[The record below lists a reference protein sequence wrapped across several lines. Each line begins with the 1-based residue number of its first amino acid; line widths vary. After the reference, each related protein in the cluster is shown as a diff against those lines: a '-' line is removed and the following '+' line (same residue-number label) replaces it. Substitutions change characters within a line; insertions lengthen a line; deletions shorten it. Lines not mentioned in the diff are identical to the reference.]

1 MASGGLLW
9 GHTFFSATAFTPLHP
24 EIWTNSARSS
34 HDHSITSRPPP
45 HHAHRLTSTRL
56 LAMWILPLIGYIG
69 IALGFCFLTLAIAS
83 GLYYLSELVEEHTVA
98 AKKLLTRLIYSV
110 IALQGLLVAV
120 DGFPVGLSLLSIG
133 SHAVYLQN
141 LRFFPTVRLADPV
154 FVLSCGACS
163 LVLLRPRYPV
173 LRTHLRLS
181 RASCLG
187 ADGFQCGTV
196 LVLLNHYLW
205 FRHFSS
211 PTSFPPTSSSTTT
224 PYHSPPPSSALPSF
238 TEVASYFFLLI
249 WLVPF
254 ALFVS
259 LSASENVLPSMGS
272 EYATDPASPL
282 SPAGVVSSSLGAG
295 MSSAGE
301 TMASVGAMLSPR
313 SLSRGL
319 ARSRSRSQMRGG
331 SLGYE
336 DRGRRRKGGGSLVRV
351 AVDGVRG
358 WVGDLGRLL
367 GWGEGRGRF

>member
-1 MASGGLLW
+1 
-9 GHTFFSATAFTPLHP
+9 
-24 EIWTNSARSS
+24 
-34 HDHSITSRPPP
+34 
-45 HHAHRLTSTRL
+45 
-56 LAMWILPLIGYIG
+56 MWILPLIGYIG
-69 IALGFCFLTLAIAS
+69 ILLGFCFLTLAIAS

-110 IALQGLLVAV
+110 IVLQGLLVAV
-120 DGFPVGLSLLSIG
+120 DRFPLGLSALSIA

-154 FVLSCGACS
+154 FILSCGES
-163 LVLLRPRYPV
+163 RRPAPSITATLFPV
-173 LRTHLRLS
+173 R
-181 RASCLG
+181 
-187 ADGFQCGTV
+187 V

-205 FRHFSS
+205 FLHFSS
-211 PTSFPPTSSSTTT
+211 PSSFPPTSSS
-224 PYHSPPPSSALPSF
+224 PYTASQGALPSF

-272 EYATDPASPL
+272 EYATDPTSPL
-282 SPAGVVSSSLGAG
+282 SPAGVSSSLGAG

-301 TMASVGAMLSPR
+301 TMASMGAMLSPR

-319 ARSRSRSQMRGG
+319 ARSRSPSQMRDG
-331 SLGYE
+331 SLGFE
-336 DRGRRRKGGGSLVRV
+336 SRGRRKRGGGSLVRV

-358 WVGDLGRLL
+358 WAVDLGGML
-367 GWGEGRGRF
+367 GWGEGGRRF

>member
-1 MASGGLLW
+1 M
-9 GHTFFSATAFTPLHP
+9 
-24 EIWTNSARSS
+24 
-34 HDHSITSRPPP
+34 TSPRP
-45 HHAHRLTSTRL
+45 
-56 LAMWILPLIGYIG
+56 
-69 IALGFCFLTLAIAS
+69 AS

-110 IALQGLLVAV
+110 IVLQGLLVAV
-120 DGFPVGLSLLSIG
+120 DRFPVGLSALSIV

-154 FVLSCGACS
+154 FILSC
-163 LVLLRPRYPV
+163 
-173 LRTHLRLS
+173 
-181 RASCLG
+181 AS
-187 ADGFQCGTV
+187 T
-196 LVLLNHYLW
+196 
-205 FRHFSS
+205 S
-211 PTSFPPTSSSTTT
+211 PYTSSQG
-224 PYHSPPPSSALPSF
+224 SSLPSF

-282 SPAGVVSSSLGAG
+282 SPAGVSSSLGAG

-319 ARSRSRSQMRGG
+319 ARSRSRSQMRGA

-336 DRGRRRKGGGSLVRV
+336 DRGRRKRGGGSLVRV

-358 WVGDLGRLL
+358 WVGDVGRTL

>member
-1 MASGGLLW
+1 
-9 GHTFFSATAFTPLHP
+9 
-24 EIWTNSARSS
+24 
-34 HDHSITSRPPP
+34 
-45 HHAHRLTSTRL
+45 
-56 LAMWILPLIGYIG
+56 MWILPLIGYIG
-69 IALGFCFLTLAIAS
+69 ILLGFCFLTLAIAS
-83 GLYYLSELVEEHTVA
+83 GLYYLSELVEEHTVT

-110 IALQGLLVAV
+110 IVLQILLVAV
-120 DGFPVGLSLLSIG
+120 DRFPLGLSALSIA

-154 FVLSCGACS
+154 FILSCGELPPPLPHPIPHPPS
-163 LVLLRPRYPV
+163 QQSPRTPPP
-173 LRTHLRLS
+173 LT
-181 RASCLG
+181 APPG
-187 ADGFQCGTV
+187 DPA

-205 FRHFSS
+205 FLHFSA
-211 PTSFPPTSSSTTT
+211 PASFPPT
-224 PYHSPPPSSALPSF
+224 PSSPYAPAARALLPSF
-238 TEVASYFFLLI
+238 TEVAAYFFLLI

-282 SPAGVVSSSLGAG
+282 SPAGVSSSLGAG

-319 ARSRSRSQMRGG
+319 ARSRSRSGMRDG

-336 DRGRRRKGGGSLVRV
+336 ARGRRKKGGGSLVRV
-351 AVDGVRG
+351 AVDGMRG
-358 WVGDLGRLL
+358 WVGDLGGMW
-367 GWGEGRGRF
+367 GWGEGGRRF

>member
-1 MASGGLLW
+1 
-9 GHTFFSATAFTPLHP
+9 
-24 EIWTNSARSS
+24 
-34 HDHSITSRPPP
+34 
-45 HHAHRLTSTRL
+45 
-56 LAMWILPLIGYIG
+56 MWILPLVGYIG
-69 IALGFCFLTLAIAS
+69 ILLGFCFLTLAIAS

-98 AKKLLTRLIYSV
+98 AKKLLTRLIYGV
-110 IALQGLLVAV
+110 VVLQGLLVAV
-120 DGFPVGLSLLSIG
+120 DRFPLGLSALSIG
-133 SHAVYLQN
+133 SHAIYLQN

-154 FVLSCGACS
+154 FILSCGEFSPPSPPPLSPLHPDPQSPAN
-163 LVLLRPRYPV
+163 PRSSP
-173 LRTHLRLS
+173 RNTQRGHTDADIAKKR
-181 RASCLG
+181 G
-187 ADGFQCGTV
+187 AV

-205 FRHFSS
+205 FLHFSS
-211 PTSFPPTSSSTTT
+211 PAAFPPASSS
-224 PYHSPPPSSALPSF
+224 PYAPSQGALPSF

-282 SPAGVVSSSLGAG
+282 SPAGVSSSLGAG

-336 DRGRRRKGGGSLVRV
+336 DRGRRKRGGGSLVRV

-358 WVGDLGRLL
+358 WVGDLGRVL